1 MAKKMSNKERI
12 QRQAM
17 EAEAK
22 EKAKAEKKAGKKAGK
37 KAEKKTP
44 TARAPRAEKKT
55 EKEKSTR
62 LKVVWV
68 IFDDRFKEVRTF
80 PYAEKAAAEAKAA
93 QLTEKSGKEHVVNP
107 IKVPVDDG

>member
-17 EAEAK
+17 EAEAE
-22 EKAKAEKKAGKKAGK
+22 EKAKAEKKA
-37 KAEKKTP
+37 EKKTP
-44 TARAPRAEKKT
+44 KARAPRAEKKT

>member
-22 EKAKAEKKAGKKAGK
+22 EKAKAEKKAGK